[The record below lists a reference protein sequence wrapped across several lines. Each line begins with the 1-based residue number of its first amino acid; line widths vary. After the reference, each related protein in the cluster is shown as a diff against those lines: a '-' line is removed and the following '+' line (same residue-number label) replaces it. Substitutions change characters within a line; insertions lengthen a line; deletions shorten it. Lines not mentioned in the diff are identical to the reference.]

1 MAWLRILSG
10 HGEGAT
16 FDLGQRTFTLGRS
29 PGNLVQVVAPDI
41 SRRHCQFRW
50 DGSRYTIQDLNSENG
65 VLVNGLRVGEQALA
79 DGDRITI
86 GETVLQFRVDDALP
100 GAVDPARRWN
110 EMRAELTGGSTAN
123 LDQAELSGMLGAL
136 RQGLGLGAMPA
147 APVPAPQPPPVAP
160 VASGQ
165 SNDTPAPFPEAEARA
180 FLAHLRTPRPP
191 PTLAAYLGEV
201 ATGAG
206 RLLGAC
212 RVSVL
217 LRRVDATGAPR
228 LAPALTWVRPDLPPE
243 RRAVPVFGDVVRQA
257 VVDNAAM
264 GARGTGPGAP
274 GSALAAPMGTD
285 STWYGILYVDSFAT
299 APGPFRQAHL
309 DFLAALAGC
318 AAQFLSSSGKG

>member
-65 VLVNGLRVGEQALA
+65 VLVNGLRVGEQVLA
-79 DGDRITI
+79 DGDRIAI
-86 GETVLQFRVDDALP
+86 GETVLQFRADDALP

-110 EMRAELTGGSTAN
+110 EMRAELTGGSTAT

-147 APVPAPQPPPVAP
+147 APVPAPPPPA

-165 SNDTPAPFPEAEARA
+165 SNDTPAPFPEAQALA
-180 FLAHLRTPRPP
+180 FLAHLRTPRAA

-243 RRAVPVFGDVVRQA
+243 HRAVPVFGDVVRQA
-257 VVDNAAM
+257 VVENAAK
-264 GARGTGPGAP
+264 GAWGSGPGAP
-274 GSALAAPMGTD
+274 VSALAAPMGTD
-285 STWYGILYVDSFAT
+285 ATWYGILYVDSFAPP
-299 APGPFRQAHL
+299 PGPFRQAHL

-318 AAQFLSSSGKG
+318 AARFLSSSGKG